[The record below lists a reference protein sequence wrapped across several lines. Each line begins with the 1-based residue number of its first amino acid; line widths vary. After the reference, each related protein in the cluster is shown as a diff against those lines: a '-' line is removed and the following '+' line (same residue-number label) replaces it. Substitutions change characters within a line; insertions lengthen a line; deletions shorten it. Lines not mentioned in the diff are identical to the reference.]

1 LSGVSNEAKDELGM
15 DHYEFRSWTAWHRH
29 MILVSIASSFLLEI
43 RLQVI
48 DKKSSILTHPMAL
61 LLVVAALSGDE
72 KIIQKALRI
81 VDYHLRRNY
90 CAYKSH
96 SSKKLNKRLTD

>member
-1 LSGVSNEAKDELGM
+1 
-15 DHYEFRSWTAWHRH
+15 
-29 MILVSIASSFLLEI
+29 
-43 RLQVI
+43 
-48 DKKSSILTHPMAL
+48 MAL

-72 KIIQKALRI
+72 KIIQKAVRI

-96 SSKKLNKRLTD
+96 SLKKSNRSLTG